1 MTRNNDMEESS
12 VVKVYLK
19 PGDLVQL
26 KHDMPYKP
34 KMLIVEKVTET
45 NSKEISFLGMK
56 CVWFNQNRDMC
67 EGVFSTKD
75 LEKV

>member
-1 MTRNNDMEESS
+1 MKNCLKYQEP
-12 VVKVYLK
+12 KIFLK

-26 KHDMPYKP
+26 KHDMPFKP
-34 KMLIVEKVTET
+34 KMLIVEKVVDSSE
-45 NSKEISFLGMK
+45 NEISFLGMR
-56 CVWFNQNRDMC
+56 CVWFNYNRDMC